1 MRIDLHAHST
11 VSDGT
16 DTPAELVAAAA
27 AAGLDVVALTDHDTT
42 AGWAEAVNALPT
54 GLRLIRGA
62 EFSCIAPDGRGGQ
75 VSVHLL
81 GYLFDP
87 ASEAITAEQVRLR
100 NERRMRLRAMAQRMA
115 ADGFPVDPDTLLGGL
130 PPDSVAGRPHLAR
143 ALVSAG
149 VVDSVEEAFHRF
161 LNTGAPYYLGRA
173 DTDVSTAVRMVRAAG
188 GVAVLAHAAARRRGP
203 VVAPAAIAELAA
215 QGLAGVEVDHPDHT
229 GDERAAL
236 RDLAVE
242 LGLLITGSSDY
253 HGAHKR
259 VSLGQETTD
268 PQALERIE
276 ELAARS
282 DVTAV
287 TGATGW
293 EPESSRVD
301 PGSIPDQGGRVR

>member
-11 VSDGT
+11 ASDGT

-27 AAGLDVVALTDHDTT
+27 AAGIDVLALTDHDTT
-42 AGWAEAVNALPT
+42 EGWADAVDALPV

-62 EFSCIAPDGRGGQ
+62 EFSCIAPDGRGAH

-87 ASEAITAEQVRLR
+87 ASEAIIAEQARLR
-100 NERRMRLRAMAQRMA
+100 TERRMRLRMMAQRMA
-115 ADGFPVDPDTLLGGL
+115 ADGLPVDPDELLAGL
-130 PPDSVAGRPHLAR
+130 PPESPAGRPHLAR

-149 VVDSVEEAFHRF
+149 VVGSVDEAFRRF
-161 LNTGAPYYLGRA
+161 LHNRGPYYTGRV
-173 DTDVSTAVRMVRAAG
+173 DTDVHAAIRMVRAAG

-203 VVAPAAIAELAA
+203 VIDHSVIAELAA
-215 QGLAGVEVDHPDHT
+215 EGLAGVEVDHPDHA
-229 GDERAAL
+229 DDDRAAL
-236 RDLAVE
+236 RDLASA

-253 HGAHKR
+253 HGTNKT

-268 PQALERIE
+268 PEALERIE

-282 DVTAV
+282 RVAAVTA
-287 TGATGW
+287 GC
-293 EPESSRVD
+293 R
-301 PGSIPDQGGRVR
+301 RVR